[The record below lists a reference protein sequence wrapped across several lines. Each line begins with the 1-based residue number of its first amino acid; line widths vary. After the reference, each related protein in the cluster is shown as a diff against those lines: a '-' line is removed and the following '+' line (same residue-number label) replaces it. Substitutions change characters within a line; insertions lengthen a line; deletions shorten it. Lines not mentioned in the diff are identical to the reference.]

1 MPRVRKTL
9 VAGVCLAFITVCPL
23 SAGAVVPPSPETL
36 RIQVLLDRLGFS
48 PGVLDG
54 QPGLS
59 LSKALKGFQSANDL
73 PESGK
78 PDEATM
84 RLLDTHKDVAA
95 TVEIT
100 LDESHMRGPFV
111 GPIPKR
117 EADQA
122 KLPSL
127 GYADPME
134 GLAERY
140 HTTPKLLMALNS
152 PQTKVAQ
159 GAKIKVPNVLPGST
173 AYREGL
179 KPEWTATLAS
189 LSVSADQPKAAKL
202 VVDKSDGVLRAYDE
216 AGKLIAQFPVTT
228 GSTHDPLP
236 IGNWKVQGTSYLPP
250 FHYNP
255 KLFWDASSKDK
266 KAVLKAGP
274 NGPVGVVWMDLDK
287 PHYGIHGTPVPENI
301 GRTASHGCIR
311 MTNWD
316 AARLSLMVK
325 PGTPAVFQK

>member
-1 MPRVRKTL
+1 
-9 VAGVCLAFITVCPL
+9 
-23 SAGAVVPPSPETL
+23 
-36 RIQVLLDRLGFS
+36 VLLDRLGFS

-54 QPGLS
+54 QSGMALT
-59 LSKALKGFQSANDL
+59 KALKGYQAANEL

-78 PDEATM
+78 PDAATIAK
-84 RLLDTHKDVAA
+84 LDAHKDVAE

-100 LDESHMRGPFV
+100 LNDSHLRGPFV
-111 GPIPKR
+111 GPIPKK
-117 EADQA
+117 ESEQA
-122 KLPSL
+122 KLPAM

-134 GLAERY
+134 ALAERY
-140 HTTPKLLMALNS
+140 HTTKALLVSLNS
-152 PQTKVAQ
+152 AQTKLVQ

-173 AYREGL
+173 AYPEGL

-202 VVDKSDGVLRAYDE
+202 VVDKSDGWLRAYDE

-228 GSTHDPLP
+228 GSQHDPLP
-236 IGNWKVQGTSYLPP
+236 IGTWKINVVDTNPK

-255 KLFWDASSKDK
+255 DLFWDAKKDDE
-266 KAVLKAGP
+266 KAMLPPGP

-301 GRTASHGCIR
+301 GRTQSHGCIR

-325 PGTPAVFQK
+325 PGTPAVFQQ